1 MIAILSCLAISCD
14 STRTTPVSNCSVKD
28 IEDNIIGHTFITT
41 SIPQCK
47 DKKFEFINSNK
58 CLYSDK
64 DTLIYLVSKS
74 EMQRLYR
81 IYFIDENN
89 ESELRSDFGIGPDET
104 PSVYLKFGYTTGCT
118 PIRITFGTPEDIL
131 YFDKLTH

>member
-1 MIAILSCLAISCD
+1 MMIAILSCLAISCD
-14 STRTTPVSNCSVKD
+14 STRTTPVLNCSVKD
-28 IEDNIIGHTFITT
+28 IQDNIIGHTFIT
-41 SIPQCK
+41 SIPQYK
-47 DKKFEFINSNK
+47 DKKFYFINSDK

-64 DTLIYLVSKS
+64 DTLIYSVLEL

-81 IYFIDENN
+81 IYFVDENN
-89 ESELRSDFGIGPDET
+89 ESEFRSDFGRWPDKT

-118 PIRITFGTPEDIL
+118 PIRITFDTPEDIL